1 MILVGNAASWTR
13 KGWGMER
20 ERRQGSFGE
29 AQIPE
34 RRGRNAQLEAIHAA
48 IDWTRFARLP
58 AGLHGSRMG
67 RKAYPALVML
77 KICLLQQWRDL
88 SDPAM
93 EDVLWE
99 RASFCRFAGL
109 SLCEEIPDHS
119 TISRYR
125 ALFAQRGLGEALL
138 RELDEQLEAQGLF
151 IEPGRATLMDATLIE
166 AQASRRRSRSAQG
179 PTDPDA
185 AWGGARGNACYGC
198 KGHIGVDADTQL
210 IRRGVFTPANVNESQ
225 VAEALLTGDEAAVHA
240 DRAYDK
246 AERRALL
253 EAMRIDCR
261 ILRRADRCH
270 PLTEA
275 ERELNALWE
284 APDARSS
291 RSSARSN
298 AATATA
304 PRATTAWSAT
314 ASSATS
320 NASPSTCAN
329 SCGCRPRAKPRRRRA
344 QCAPAARAAPETPAR
359 PPAQGP
365 HRATPRPAKPPPP
378 TPRHRRQPRTR
389 QR

>member
-1 MILVGNAASWTR
+1 
-13 KGWGMER
+13 MER

-48 IDWTRFARLP
+48 IDWTRFARLL

-77 KICLLQQWRDL
+77 KICLLQQWHDL

-93 EDVLWE
+93 EDMLWE

-166 AQASRRRSRSAQG
+166 AQASRRRSKSAQG

-185 AWGGARGNACYGC
+185 AWGGARGNACYGY
-198 KGHIGVDADTQL
+198 KGHVGVDADTQL

-261 ILRRADRCH
+261 ILRRADRYH

-284 APDARSS
+284 
-291 RSSARSN
+291 
-298 AATATA
+298 
-304 PRATTAWSAT
+304 
-314 ASSATS
+314 
-320 NASPSTCAN
+320 
-329 SCGCRPRAKPRRRRA
+329 
-344 QCAPAARAAPETPAR
+344 
-359 PPAQGP
+359 
-365 HRATPRPAKPPPP
+365 
-378 TPRHRRQPRTR
+378 RTR
-389 QR
+389 RKVEPVFGTFKRSYGYRTTRCYSLERNRFEFYLKCLAFNLRKLVRLQAAG